1 MANDYVFVDEYFQG
15 ASKITEPIKFGMGC
29 IKIDRND
36 INYENERVSS
46 TSVDVLFRFYWNKI
60 QPANLRK
67 RVDKVKLKSN
77 EEDKWIGDSSGK
89 TILKS
94 YKIPIH

>member
-15 ASKITEPIKFGMGC
+15 ASKIAKQTEFGMGC
-29 IKIDRND
+29 IKIDLND
-36 INYENERVSS
+36 IYYENERVPS

-77 EEDKWIGDSSGK
+77 EEDKWIGDSSDK

>member
-15 ASKITEPIKFGMGC
+15 ASKIAKQTEFGMGC
-29 IKIDRND
+29 IKIDLND
-36 INYENERVSS
+36 IYYENERVPS
-46 TSVDVLFRFYWNKI
+46 TSVDVLLWFYWDKV
-60 QPANLRK
+60 QPAHLRK

-77 EEDKWIGDSSGK
+77 EEDEWIGDSSDK